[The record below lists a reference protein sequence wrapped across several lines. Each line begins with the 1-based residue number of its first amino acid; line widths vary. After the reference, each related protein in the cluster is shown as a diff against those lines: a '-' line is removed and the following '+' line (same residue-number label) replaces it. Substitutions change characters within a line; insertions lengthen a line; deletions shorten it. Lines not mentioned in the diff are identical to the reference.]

1 MENTL
6 ENFWKDNEEL
16 TLPVILWIRRRKIQ
30 MDTNK
35 KEWGEK
41 NNEETHKTRKKNP
54 QQQTQPE
61 VVTLWAMRVKN
72 LSPVDCNFKNLNG
85 NIISNLPVL
94 VPQLFSCSLKNLLV
108 ACLSDFLRGQEIGSF
123 AVFNQY

>member
-41 NNEETHKTRKKNP
+41 NNEETHKTRKKTHNN
-54 QQQTQPE
+54 
-61 VVTLWAMRVKN
+61 KH
-72 LSPVDCNFKNLNG
+72 
-85 NIISNLPVL
+85 
-94 VPQLFSCSLKNLLV
+94 SLKLLHYEQW
-108 ACLSDFLRGQEIGSF
+108 G
-123 AVFNQY
+123 